1 MSLKKWL
8 TLSIVL
14 MMLLGALLE
23 VIGYFGIGVLMAIG
37 LVPLVAGLL
46 VYYGMCR
53 CPECGAPLGRSP
65 GSHCKRCGRAYDWD
79 KTPRSNSLF

>member
-8 TLSIVL
+8 TLSIAL
-14 MMLLGALLE
+14 MVLGALLA

-53 CPECGAPLGRSP
+53 CPECGAI
-65 GSHCKRCGRAYDWD
+65 
-79 KTPRSNSLF
+79 NE

>member
-14 MMLLGALLE
+14 MVLGALLA
-23 VIGYFGIGVLMAIG
+23 VIGYFGRGVLVAIG
-37 LVPLVAGLL
+37 LVPLVVGLL

-65 GSHCKRCGRAYDWD
+65 ENHYKHCGRAYDWD
-79 KTPRSNSLF
+79 KAPRSNSLF

>member
-8 TLSIVL
+8 ILSTTLMV
-14 MMLLGALLE
+14 LGALLA
-23 VIGYFGIGVLMAIG
+23 VIGYFGMGVLMAIG
-37 LVPLVAGLL
+37 LVPLVVGLL
-46 VYYGMCR
+46 IYYGVGR

-65 GSHCKRCGRAYDWD
+65 GSHCKRCGRVYDWD

>member
-14 MMLLGALLE
+14 MVLGALLA
-23 VIGYFGIGVLMAIG
+23 VIGYFGRGVLVAIG
-37 LVPLVAGLL
+37 LVSLIVGLL

-53 CPECGAPLGRSP
+53 RPECGAPLGRSP

-79 KTPRSNSLF
+79 KAPRSNSLF

>member
-8 TLSIVL
+8 TLSIAL
-14 MMLLGALLE
+14 MVLGALLA
-23 VIGYFGIGVLMAIG
+23 VIGYSGREMLMVIG
-37 LVPLVAGLL
+37 LVPLAVGLL
-46 VYYGMCR
+46 VYDGMCR